1 MSGDLV
7 VEMSRRTLEAAIWVS
22 APILAVAVVVSLV
35 VSLVQVLTS
44 LQEATLST
52 VPRLAAVGAACFSF
66 CHGWCAG
73 WECSRCQCFPTSN
86 ISCVEDFREWA
97 FLISSRWLPR

>member
-7 VEMSRRTLEAAIWVS
+7 VELSRRTLEAAIWVS

-52 VPRLAAVGAACFSF
+52 VPRLAAVGAACFFLLPWMVRHMGMFTVSMF
-66 CHGWCAG
+66 
-73 WECSRCQCFPTSN
+73 S
-86 ISCVEDFREWA
+86 DFKH
-97 FLISSRWLPR
+97 FLR

>member
-7 VEMSRRTLEAAIWVS
+7 VEMSRRALEAAIWVS

-52 VPRLAAVGAACFSF
+52 VPRLAAVGAACFFLLPWMVRRMGMFTVSMF
-66 CHGWCAG
+66 
-73 WECSRCQCFPTSN
+73 S
-86 ISCVEDFREWA
+86 DFKH
-97 FLISSRWLPR
+97 FLR

>member
-35 VSLVQVLTS
+35 VSLLQVLTS

-52 VPRLAAVGAACFSF
+52 VPRLAAVGAACFFLLPWMVRRMGMFTVSMF
-66 CHGWCAG
+66 
-73 WECSRCQCFPTSN
+73 S
-86 ISCVEDFREWA
+86 DFKH
-97 FLISSRWLPR
+97 FLR

>member
-7 VEMSRRTLEAAIWVS
+7 VELSRRTLEAAIWIS

-35 VSLVQVLTS
+35 VSLIQVLTS

-52 VPRLAAVGAACFSF
+52 VPRLAAVGAACFFLLPWMVRRMGMFTVSMF
-66 CHGWCAG
+66 
-73 WECSRCQCFPTSN
+73 S
-86 ISCVEDFREWA
+86 DFKH
-97 FLISSRWLPR
+97 FLR

>member
-7 VEMSRRTLEAAIWVS
+7 VELSRRTLEAAIWVS

-35 VSLVQVLTS
+35 VSLMQVLTS

-52 VPRLAAVGAACFSF
+52 VPRLAAVGAACFFLLPWMVRRMGMFTVSMF
-66 CHGWCAG
+66 
-73 WECSRCQCFPTSN
+73 S
-86 ISCVEDFREWA
+86 DFKHLLR
-97 FLISSRWLPR
+97 

>member
-7 VEMSRRTLEAAIWVS
+7 VEMSRRALEAAIWVS

-35 VSLVQVLTS
+35 VSLLQVLTS

-52 VPRLAAVGAACFSF
+52 VPRLAAVGAACFFLLPWMVRRMGMFTVSMF
-66 CHGWCAG
+66 
-73 WECSRCQCFPTSN
+73 S
-86 ISCVEDFREWA
+86 DFKH
-97 FLISSRWLPR
+97 FLR